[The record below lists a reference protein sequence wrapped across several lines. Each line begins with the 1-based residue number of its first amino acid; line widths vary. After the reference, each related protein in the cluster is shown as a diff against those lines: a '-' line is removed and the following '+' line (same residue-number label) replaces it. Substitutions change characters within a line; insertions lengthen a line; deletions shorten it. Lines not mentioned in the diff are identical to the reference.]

1 MKIGVLNR
9 RSLLRGVGAAMALP
23 WMEAMLPR
31 MASAAP
37 QAKSP
42 LRMAFIYFP
51 NGAIM
56 PAWRP
61 EGEGKDYKLGDTLK
75 PLDPFRQEIMVITG
89 LAQDNGRAKGDGAGD
104 HARGAASFLT
114 GAHPVKTDGANIKCG
129 MSVDQVAA
137 AKIGDATPLASLEL
151 GIERGRDAGGCDSG
165 YACAYSNTISWKSD
179 TTPMAKEIHPRLVF
193 ERLFGGGE
201 KRDTKSQ
208 ARRDRVRHSVLDA
221 VAEDAAQLREAL
233 GQTDRRKL
241 DEYLSSVRDIERRIA
256 KVETVAR
263 TPSPTFKAPTT
274 VPSDIQ
280 EHIRLMYD
288 LMTLAFQTDSTRVI
302 TFMLANEG
310 SNHSYQN
317 LGVGSG
323 HHELSHHRNESD
335 KIEQIKKID
344 LFFATEFA
352 RFLKS
357 LKETKEG
364 DGTLLDHSMI
374 VYGSGLSDGN
384 AHRHDD
390 LPVVLAGKA
399 GGTLST
405 GRHLKLAKET
415 PMNNLFLS
423 LLERV
428 GDASSA
434 LGDSS
439 GRLGAIDS

>member
-1 MKIGVLNR
+1 MKINVLDR
-9 RSLLRGVGAAMALP
+9 RTVLRGLGAAMALP
-23 WMEAMLPR
+23 WMEAMLPK
-31 MASAAP
+31 SAAAA
-37 QAKSP
+37 AKAKVP
-42 LRMAFIYFP
+42 VRMAFVYFP

-56 PAWRP
+56 PSWRP
-61 EGEGKDYKLGDTLK
+61 EGEGKSYQLGETLK
-75 PLDPFRQEIMVITG
+75 PLNDFREDMLLITG

-129 MSVDQVAA
+129 MSADQVAA
-137 AKIGDATPLASLEL
+137 EKIGDQTPLPSLEL

-165 YACAYSNTISWKSD
+165 YACAYSSTISWKSE

-193 ERLFGGGE
+193 ERLFGGT

-208 ARRDRVRHSVLDA
+208 ARRDRIRRSVLDT
-221 VAEDAAQLREAL
+221 VSEDATTLRNAL

-256 KVETVAR
+256 KVEVAKIA
-263 TPSPTFKAPTT
+263 PSTFKPPTAIPT
-274 VPSDIQ
+274 DVQ

-288 LMTLAFQTDSTRVI
+288 LMALAFQTDSTRI
-302 TFMLANEG
+302 ATFMLANEG
-310 SNHSYQN
+310 SNQSYPVI
-317 LGVGSG
+317 GVSNG
-323 HHELSHHRNESD
+323 HHELTHHRDEGD
-335 KIEQIKKID
+335 KIEQVKKID

-352 RFLKS
+352 RFLKT

-364 DGTLLDHSMI
+364 NDTLLDRSMI
-374 VYGSGLSDGN
+374 VYGSGISDGN

-390 LPVVLAGKA
+390 LPVVLAGKG
-399 GGTLST
+399 GGTIAS
-405 GRHLKLAKET
+405 GRHLKLDKET

-423 LLERV
+423 MLERV
-428 GDASSA
+428 GDSSPS

-439 GRLGAIDS
+439 GRLNQIDV